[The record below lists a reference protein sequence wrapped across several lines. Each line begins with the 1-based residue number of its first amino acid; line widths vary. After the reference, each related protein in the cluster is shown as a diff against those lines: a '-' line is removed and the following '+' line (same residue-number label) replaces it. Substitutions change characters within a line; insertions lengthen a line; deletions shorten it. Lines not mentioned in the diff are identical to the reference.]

1 MGLGQTISA
10 PGYAIATGERAIVI
24 EYQARWTHVHGMRVH
39 LITLTFVGL
48 LASAPAAHAACYADY
63 KAKRGNPVQFDY
75 GIVQLSDAACSNR
88 GRAEQEVAQKISR
101 DGWQLLNVVSIFGED
116 ELDAKKAQAG
126 G

>member
-1 MGLGQTISA
+1 
-10 PGYAIATGERAIVI
+10 
-24 EYQARWTHVHGMRVH
+24 MRVH
-39 LITLTFVGL
+39 LITLTFLGL
-48 LASAPAAHAACYADY
+48 LAAAPAAHAACYADY